1 MKLLDSLTVQS
12 SLGEHRIELYLGD
25 LTDMPPEQAVDV
37 MVVSAWP
44 NNYRPLKGTLIGALQ
59 RRGLSVRQLADDK
72 LTDMREFTSCWL
84 SKAIETPEYAGI
96 RFKHMLCFEPKERG
110 KAPEVVGDIYRALL
124 PFVFG
129 PPNLRS
135 VAVPLV
141 ATGKQGT
148 PTADLLDAL
157 IDNTVNWLGRG
168 TPLDVV
174 RIVEID
180 PFKAGEMKGAF
191 GFLKKRYA
199 RAAKTPT
206 PSDGGDDGFD
216 YDVFISYSRKNEA
229 QANWL
234 YQELQRQRPEL
245 RLFIDRVSM
254 RVGASWQ
261 QKLYKALDDSKQ
273 VVALLSPDYIASTIC
288 LEEFNIAVARNRD
301 REGVLVPMLIADSKL
316 PTYMRLINYI
326 DCRGDVNAKLSAA
339 CAQLGLEA

>member
-1 MKLLDSLTVQS
+1 LRHLPEGSLTVKLLDSLTVQS
-12 SLGEHRIELYLGD
+12 SIGEHRIELYLGD

-72 LTDMREFTSCWL
+72 LTDMREFSSCWL
-84 SKAIETPEYAGI
+84 SKAIETPEHA
-96 RFKHMLCFEPKERG
+96 
-110 KAPEVVGDIYRALL
+110 GDIYRALL

-148 PTADLLDAL
+148 PTAELLDAL

-168 TPLDVV
+168 TPLEVV

-206 PSDGGDDGFD
+206 PTDGGDDGFD

-261 QKLYKALDDSKQ
+261 QKLYKALDDSRQ

-339 CAQLGLEA
+339 CAQLGLAD